1 MGNNKKNKK
10 EDADDSAGEE
20 PKVEKVEVKSKKAR
34 KKDKELEEAQR
45 EMESLVLG
53 EELSV
58 KEKSKSKKKI
68 KAKKSQNKKI
78 ESDSEESG
86 RDEDDGAK
94 LTKNNSSR
102 FAQLKDDDT
111 DSEYSP
117 SPPIIRKSKSV
128 FHRMEV
134 YSASESNP
142 DKDFSDDDQVVIFKA
157 KPEPKKKE
165 KKKKKKKE
173 TQEEDLDQVLAEL
186 NMDKPKIDDDGL
198 VIAEEDEATKAAA
211 LKKKEKKAR
220 KKNKLPNETSE
231 ENPSEKNEHGP
242 MNDQDNEDI
251 VEDNKKK
258 KKKGAKDEDDKKKKK
273 PAKGTLLAMQE
284 ALKKVQEEETQR
296 RKEEEER
303 IAREDLL
310 ETERLQKK
318 RLEEERKQA
327 KKEREKAKKEQ
338 LRKEGKLLS
347 AKQKQQKAQ
356 AETMLAAMRAQGI
369 AVPATGEKKAPRPG
383 TRIRT
388 KKNKNAEDAAQK
400 EEPTTSVPEEPLKEE
415 IHEIEEE
422 LQTKEVIK
430 DAWDATSEEEEEEL
444 VEEQKTDTS
453 SDAKD
458 KSSKKKDHDAS
469 KEDEGGEESEEESSD
484 DEDSESES
492 EEESSDE
499 ENPLSRKEKAEV
511 RIQKRRVENESKRT
525 TDVLRS
531 PVVCVLGHVDTG
543 KTKILD
549 KLRRTNVQDGE
560 AGGITQQIG
569 ATNVPIEV
577 VQEQC
582 KNVKDVSKTQL
593 KLPGLLIIDTPGHES
608 FSNLRD
614 RGSSLCDIA
623 ILVVDIMHNL
633 EPQTIES
640 INLLKKKKTPF
651 VVALNK
657 LDRIYEW
664 KSNRHKDIQDVV
676 ESQSPNTRMEFNKR
690 AQEVITA
697 LAEQGLNASLFWEN
711 SDSKT
716 YINIVPTSAHT
727 GEGMG
732 NLMWLLVSLSQ
743 SMLAKRLSFS
753 NELQATVLEVKA
765 IPGLGTTIDIVLVNG
780 KLSEGST
787 IVVAGT
793 DGPIVTQIKALLT
806 PSKMQDLRVKVSYLE
821 HKEIQAAQGVKISA
835 KDLEKA
841 IAGLNVLVAYKPD
854 EVDICKQE
862 IQSGLDKALNAIRLK
877 QEGVFVQAST
887 LGSLEALLEFLKS
900 SKVPYAGVKIGPVVK
915 RDVMKASV
923 MLERESK
930 YTIILAFDVK
940 IERDAQEMAD
950 SMGVKIFQADII
962 YHLFDRFAAYQEELK
977 RQKKEQHKH
986 IAVFPCKL
994 KILPNCVFNSRD
1006 PIVAGFIVEAGV
1018 VRPGTPL
1025 CVPSRD
1031 VSDVI

>member
-102 FAQLKDDDT
+102 
-111 DSEYSP
+111 
-117 SPPIIRKSKSV
+117 
-128 FHRMEV
+128 MEV

-142 DKDFSDDDQVVIFKA
+142 DKDFSDDDQV
-157 KPEPKKKE
+157 
-165 KKKKKKKE
+165 KKE

-369 AVPATGEKKAPRPG
+369 AVPAT
-383 TRIRT
+383 
-388 KKNKNAEDAAQK
+388 DAAQK

-697 LAEQGLNASLFWEN
+697 LAEQGLNASLFWGKLRLK
-711 SDSKT
+711 KT

-854 EVDICKQE
+854 EVDI
-862 IQSGLDKALNAIRLK
+862 S
-877 QEGVFVQAST
+877 ST

-1031 VSDVI
+1031 KLDIGFIEPIPGESPKMFDRHFTADDPICSKITRTSIDACKKTTLEKISKNQIGN